1 MNQTP
6 NIPVIAVDGPSGVGK
21 GTLAQLLCQKTGF
34 HMLDSGA
41 IYRALAYAVSETNTP
56 LEATESLVALAH
68 ALPVRF
74 EKGAVYYQNT
84 EITQTIRTEAIA
96 SIASQVAAMGPV
108 RQALLQRQ
116 KDFAQPPGLV
126 ADGRDMGTVVFPDAK
141 VKLFLT
147 ASAQTR
153 AKRRANQLK
162 NQGVDAKIEKITL
175 DIEQRDA
182 RDRQRQSSPLVAAEE
197 ALQIDTTALD
207 IEQVFAKAWTY
218 CQRQGVVATSDTAF

>member
-1 MNQTP
+1 MSQTP
-6 NIPVIAVDGPSGVGK
+6 DIPVIAVDGPSGVGK
-21 GTLAQLLCQKTGF
+21 GTLAQLLCQQTGF

-41 IYRALAYAVSETNTP
+41 IYRALAYAVSETGTA
-56 LEATESLVALAH
+56 LDATESLVALAQS
-68 ALPVRF
+68 LPVRF
-74 EKGAVYYQNT
+74 EKGAVYYQTT

-108 RQALLQRQ
+108 RHALLQRQ

-126 ADGRDMGTVVFPDAK
+126 ADGRDMGTVVFPDAT

-153 AKRRANQLK
+153 AKRRVNQLK
-162 NQGVDAKIEKITL
+162 NQGVDANIEKITL

-182 RDRQRQSSPLVAAEE
+182 RDRQRQSSPLVAAED
-197 ALQIDTTALD
+197 ALQIDTTSLD
-207 IEQVFAKAWTY
+207 IEQVFAQAWAY
-218 CQRQGVVATSDTAF
+218 CQQQGMVATTATGL